1 MCFIVK
7 DSILWTTTSFLT
19 AFTLPLFLAL
29 FSDDLCFFQTV
40 ALCCMRKKSRTLFIS
55 GLREKKENH
64 VLVCGHNIRITTPRL
79 QSQDTACI
87 AAKVMFDWWR
97 QEMYIIGGGGGWGV
111 CTVWSTRIKKTTSA
125 GKTSILSFRKL
136 DYIHHITRKKH
147 TRRLHESKLINASG
161 YKEENR
167 SIINLKCC
175 RESTFFIF

>member
-1 MCFIVK
+1 MNYNLIFDSFYIASLPCIIQWWSLLFPDCGTMLYEKKIQDFIH
-7 DSILWTTTSFLT
+7 IW
-19 AFTLPLFLAL
+19 P
-29 FSDDLCFFQTV
+29 Q
-40 ALCCMRKKSRTLFIS
+40 
-55 GLREKKENH
+55 REKGKSCPCPRP
-64 VLVCGHNIRITTPRL
+64 VCGHNIRITTPRL